1 MLEKKKDE
9 QVKKEVKKEENQP
22 SFAKATD
29 GKPENKVAAPV
40 LATEKDF
47 VDIEDDEV
55 ENTDKK
61 EGDNIDEELPDDIKK
76 KLEARKEEKS
86 AKKPMKKKKKRG
98 AKVKVEIGKLYVKA
112 SYNNTIV
119 TATDLNGNVISW
131 ASAGMAGFKGP
142 KKATSYAAQII
153 TKIVLMKAKDEYG
166 MKEASVFVKGI
177 GTGREAAIRAVN
189 ANGINVTSI
198 KDITPIPHNG
208 CRPKK
213 PRRV

>member
-1 MLEKKKDE
+1 MTEEKKDI
-9 QVKKEVKKEENQP
+9 KEVKPEEAVTAKEPKKEDP
-22 SFAKATD
+22 IDADAT
-29 GKPENKVAAPV
+29 
-40 LATEKDF
+40 LDF
-47 VDIEDDEV
+47 DDEP
-55 ENTDKK
+55 ESDSSSSKK
-61 EGDNIDEELPDDIKK
+61 SIIDTEELPDEIKK
-76 KLEARKEEKS
+76 KLESRKEEK
-86 AKKPMKKKKKRG
+86 AGKKFKKKKKKAARTS
-98 AKVKVEIGKLYVKA
+98 VDVGKIYVKA

-119 TATDLNGNVISW
+119 TVTDLNGNVISW

-153 TKIVLMKAKDEYG
+153 AKIALIKAKEDFG
-166 MKEASVFVKGI
+166 LKEASIFVNGI

-208 CRPKK
+208 CRAKK

>member
-1 MLEKKKDE
+1 MSDD
-9 QVKKEVKKEENQP
+9 KKEIEAKKEEIKKE
-22 SFAKATD
+22 AVE
-29 GKPENKVAAPV
+29 PEKKVEEPV
-40 LATEKDF
+40 LAREESFEDL
-47 VDIEDDEV
+47 EDDEIAMV
-55 ENTDKK
+55 EKK
-61 EGDNIDEELPDDIKK
+61 DGDVTEDLPDDIKK

-86 AKKPMKKKKKRG
+86 AKKPMKKKKKRV
-98 AKVKVEIGKLYVKA
+98 KTKVEVGKLYVKA